1 VDQSPQI
8 STPWQTFAGCVLV
21 VLLLYWA
28 QTVLVPVALALLF
41 TFVLS
46 TPVAWLERR
55 IGRAAAVLTTAILV
69 FTLLGLASWALVHQL
84 NLLAEDLPH
93 YRANIFA
100 KVADV
105 RGAGK
110 GGSVEKLQETVDDIK
125 TRLAETTTP
134 AGTLS
139 RPVVVTSEHIAG
151 VSGFAWLT
159 PLVGPLGTAGLVI
172 TMIIFMLLERRDLR
186 DRLLAVIGH
195 GHLAQ
200 TTRAFDEASNRVSR
214 QLLMQSLVNLIY
226 GIAAGIGL
234 YLLHVPYPLLWAVL
248 AAALRFIP
256 YVGPLLG
263 AAAPTLVSLAAL
275 TGWLGPLLVL
285 GLFVVLELFTNL
297 VLETILYADAAG
309 VSQVGLLVSV
319 AFWTWL
325 WGPLGLLMATP
336 LTVCLVVIGKHV
348 RGLEFVA
355 TLMSDAGAL
364 AVDHAYYQRVLARDM
379 SEAADLVDTHLRTQP
394 PRSVY
399 DALFVPALSYAKRDR
414 LAHRLAT
421 EEETEILVA
430 SRELLLD
437 ADERIRDRQ
446 PEPLGAESSPP
457 AASLEPRRVFGYASN
472 GVADE
477 LALDMLARVV
487 EDLPVTIAITSAR
500 MSASE
505 MIAMV
510 REQRMSVVCFSDLP
524 PSTSSKTRYYVKR
537 LHTALPETHIVV
549 GRWAGAST
557 DEEPVQGL
565 RDAGAALVASTLVEV
580 RAYLE
585 GLPA

>member
-1 VDQSPQI
+1 
-8 STPWQTFAGCVLV
+8 
-21 VLLLYWA
+21 
-28 QTVLVPVALALLF
+28 
-41 TFVLS
+41 
-46 TPVAWLERR
+46 
-55 IGRAAAVLTTAILV
+55 
-69 FTLLGLASWALVHQL
+69 
-84 NLLAEDLPH
+84 
-93 YRANIFA
+93 
-100 KVADV
+100 
-105 RGAGK
+105 
-110 GGSVEKLQETVDDIK
+110 
-125 TRLAETTTP
+125 
-134 AGTLS
+134 
-139 RPVVVTSEHIAG
+139 
-151 VSGFAWLT
+151 
-159 PLVGPLGTAGLVI
+159 
-172 TMIIFMLLERRDLR
+172 
-186 DRLLAVIGH
+186 
-195 GHLAQ
+195 
-200 TTRAFDEASNRVSR
+200 
-214 QLLMQSLVNLIY
+214 
-226 GIAAGIGL
+226 
-234 YLLHVPYPLLWAVL
+234 
-248 AAALRFIP
+248 
-256 YVGPLLG
+256 
-263 AAAPTLVSLAAL
+263 
-275 TGWLGPLLVL
+275 
-285 GLFVVLELFTNL
+285 
-297 VLETILYADAAG
+297 
-309 VSQVGLLVSV
+309 V